1 MERYAPARNIAII
14 ALIAAA
20 AYFLPRG
27 DQVSTTIGGIVSVTF
42 AGVIAY
48 FAGRMYME
56 HRVALYSLGD
66 RMRAL
71 LYGAVAVAV
80 VTITAQPR
88 LWQTGAGEVVWFVI
102 LGAVV
107 YALVHIWRVSR
118 QY

>member
-1 MERYAPARNIAII
+1 M
-14 ALIAAA
+14 
-20 AYFLPRG
+20 
-27 DQVSTTIGGIVSVTF
+27 
-42 AGVIAY
+42 IAY

-80 VTITAQPR
+80 VTITAKTR
-88 LWQTGAGEVVWFVI
+88 MWQTGAGEVVWFVI

-107 YALVHIWRVSR
+107 YALIHIWRVSR
-118 QY
+118 RY